1 MYLLKEVPIIGGIKI
16 DKVYTYEKVLIAPF
30 SLKY

>member
-16 DKVYTYEKVLIAPF
+16 NKVYTYEKVHFAPF
-30 SLKY
+30 